1 MAVLGPGGFDA
12 KRDIAAIAVNRW
24 AHGYAYEYNPLYDPW
39 NVAPEQRP
47 NVIGSQRFGRIAIAN
62 SDSGAAAS
70 TACAIEPGHRPAIGS
85 ASCREQVG
93 SQDRFRVSPEN
104 LKTTS

>member
-47 NVIGSQRFGRIAIAN
+47 NVIGRQRFGRIAIAN
-62 SDSGAAAS
+62 SDSGAAAY
-70 TACAIEPGHRPAIGS
+70 THCAIQQGHRAVHEPPDA
-85 ASCREQVG
+85 QVLTDPKSDVAG
-93 SQDRFRVSPEN
+93 KRV
-104 LKTTS
+104 